1 MKNKVQHYRQRM
13 KLSQRRL
20 AELVGTSQQQ
30 IQRLE
35 TGSAPVRLDIGT
47 QICKALQQPMNVVF
61 PGSANAMKNADN
73 ERKRSEFLELDAW
86 KDVRDS
92 GLEPDM
98 RVWTIKIGLRGYE
111 EPLCYGIPSGE
122 KSRLFKEIQKE
133 ESAYAEESPFVV
145 FESTERMVAINLRE
159 LNYCYFQFERAD
171 IAERIAL
178 SKEKSNADAGLDATN
193 AMVYSVGGGKP
204 LLLDLLIDE
213 QFDEDGA
220 EMGECRGIFYELQN
234 DFDNSKKIFLT
245 NSDGETAVIRVGNLA
260 LLDIP
265 LLVLEGEKEVE

>member
-159 LNYCYFQFERAD
+159 LNYCYFQF
-171 IAERIAL
+171 
-178 SKEKSNADAGLDATN
+178 S
-193 AMVYSVGGGKP
+193 
-204 LLLDLLIDE
+204 E
-213 QFDEDGA
+213 Q
-220 EMGECRGIFYELQN
+220 
-234 DFDNSKKIFLT
+234 T
-245 NSDGETAVIRVGNLA
+245 
-260 LLDIP
+260 
-265 LLVLEGEKEVE
+265 

>member
-1 MKNKVQHYRQRM
+1 MKNKVKQYRQTT

-35 TGSAPVRLDIGT
+35 TGNAPVRLDIGT
-47 QICKALQQPMNVVF
+47 QICKALQQPMNVLF
-61 PGSANAMKNADN
+61 PGSANAIKNADN
-73 ERKRSEFLELDAW
+73 ERKRSGFLELDAW
-86 KDVRDS
+86 KDVRES

-111 EPLCYGIPSGE
+111 EPLCYGIPAGE

-178 SKEKSNADAGLDATN
+178 SEKISKADAELDTTN

-213 QFDEDGA
+213 QFDEDDD
-220 EMGECRGIFYELQN
+220 EMGECRGVFYELQN
-234 DFDNSKKIFLT
+234 DFDNSNKIFLT

-265 LLVLEGEKEVE
+265 LLVLEGEEEVE